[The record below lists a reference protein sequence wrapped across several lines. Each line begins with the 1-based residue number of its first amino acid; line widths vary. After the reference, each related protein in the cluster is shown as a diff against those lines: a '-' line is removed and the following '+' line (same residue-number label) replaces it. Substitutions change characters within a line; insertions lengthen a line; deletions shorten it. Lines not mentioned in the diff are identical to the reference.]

1 MPTAKRVL
9 QSVLP
14 PLLWDAGKD
23 LKRRWS
29 RSVDQFEYVPSGW
42 TLPPGAEAAESA
54 KYWQTFLE
62 HERRFVEDLKAR
74 VLAGDPILTPG
85 RHDDPKHIYYAYV
98 LALACRKQQPLAV
111 LDYGGHLGADYWL
124 GRAFV
129 PGVELH
135 YCCRE
140 LASIA
145 AVIREVY
152 RHKKG
157 LMLDSIRA
165 NFPDEVTFTDPQG
178 GLFTWL
184 TFPEAFDTEVFM
196 REVNDAVTWA
206 TDDTCFADSYDL
218 VLFAGSL
225 QYVRDWRDV
234 VDRAVAATRR
244 YLFLSDVFTVR
255 TANSFVARQRAGGR
269 TTLLHQFNRDE
280 IVGAIEAG
288 GLRLVREFST
298 GECPHVLDAPEQPDY
313 CAWLFERPR

>member
-9 QSVLP
+9 QSVVP

-42 TLPPGAEAAESA
+42 TLPPEAEAVDSA

-74 VLAGDPILTPG
+74 VRAGDPILTPG

-145 AVIREVY
+145 AV
-152 RHKKG
+152 G
-157 LMLDSIRA
+157 
-165 NFPDEVTFTDPQG
+165 
-178 GLFTWL
+178 
-184 TFPEAFDTEVFM
+184 

-269 TTLLHQFNRDE
+269 TTLLHQFNRDD